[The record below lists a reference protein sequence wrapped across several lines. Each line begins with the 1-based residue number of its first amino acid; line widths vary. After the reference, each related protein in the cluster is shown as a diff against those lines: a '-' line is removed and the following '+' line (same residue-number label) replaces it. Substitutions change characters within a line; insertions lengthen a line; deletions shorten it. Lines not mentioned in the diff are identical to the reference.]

1 MAREEV
7 EAGHLPPPPP
17 GPPPMGGGKFRIDS
31 QAMVSQQVEK
41 VESAWL
47 DAWQVRTLLCG
58 RRWSRTMTLLP

>member
-47 DAWQVRTLLCG
+47 DAWQVCTPFVAGGGAVR
-58 RRWSRTMTLLP
+58 